1 MMKTLYMCGVGN
13 GEGIR
18 LALTINRAFS
28 RWQRIVLL
36 DDDPAKHGTTRLGLD
51 VLGPISHLASVDA
64 SCAEVVN
71 LVTRTTD
78 GRAKVQHKITQYG
91 VPFTSLIHPGVD
103 LFGTEVAA
111 DVTIYQNAS
120 IGAEAVVGSA
130 SVVLIGA
137 VVGHGARIGQG
148 CVIAPNA
155 VINARV
161 TIAER
166 SYVGS
171 NASILPDLRIGS
183 GATIAANSLVYA
195 DVPEGATAMGVPAQ
209 ILGVMPV
216 QSFPDAAGADSV
228 AVGAVDHSLTEA
240 AVADRAVVE
249 ATIVQALMQVLG
261 VDKVGHNSN
270 FFDLGCTSL
279 KALALSERL
288 RGAFGGKLQVVDVY
302 RFPTVRTLAAFLAGG
317 NPGLPD
323 MRQAQQRMDLRRQL
337 RLRR

>member
-1 MMKTLYMCGVGN
+1 MKTLYLCGVGN

-18 LALTINRAFS
+18 LALTVNRANS

-36 DDDPAKHGTTRLGLD
+36 DDDPTKHGTVRLGLE
-51 VLGPISHLASVDA
+51 VAGPISMLEKVDA
-64 SCAEVVN
+64 GGAEVVN
-71 LVTRTTD
+71 LVTRTTE
-78 GRAKVQHKITQYG
+78 GRANVQRKIEQYG

-111 DVTIYQNAS
+111 DVTIYPNAS
-120 IGAEAVVGSA
+120 IGAEASVGAS

-161 TIAER
+161 TLADR

-171 NASILPDLRIGS
+171 NASILPDLGIGT
-183 GATIAANSLVYA
+183 GATVGANSLVYA
-195 DVPEGATAMGVPAQ
+195 DVPAGTTAMGVPAQ
-209 ILGVMPV
+209 IMGGRPA
-216 QSFPDAAGADSV
+216 QPFPGAAGGDAEPL
-228 AVGAVDHSLTEA
+228 GAVSPSPGGASESNHADTEA
-240 AVADRAVVE
+240 I
-249 ATIVQALMQVLG
+249 IVQALMQVLG
-261 VDKVGHNSN
+261 IDKVDRDRN

-279 KALALSERL
+279 KALALSQLL
-288 RGAFGGKLQVVDVY
+288 RGELGGKLQVVDVY
-302 RFPTVRTLAAFLAGG
+302 RFPTLRTLATFLGG
-317 NPGLPD
+317 GEPGMQD
-323 MRQAQQRMDLRRQL
+323 SMRHTQQRADLRRQM

>member
-1 MMKTLYMCGVGN
+1 MKTLYLCGVGN

-18 LALTINRAFS
+18 LALTVHRACP

-36 DDDPAKHGTTRLGLD
+36 DDDPAKLGTVRMGLE
-51 VLGPISHLASVDA
+51 VVGPISELAKAEPGS
-64 SCAEVVN
+64 AEVVN

-78 GRAKVQHKITQYG
+78 GRAKVQEKIAQYG
-91 VPFTSLIHPGVD
+91 VPFASMTHPGVD
-103 LFGTEVAA
+103 LFGTDVAA

-120 IGAEAVVGSA
+120 IGAEARIGSS

-161 TIAER
+161 TIANR

-171 NASILPDLRIGS
+171 NASILPDLSIGV
-183 GATIAANSLVYA
+183 GATIGANSLVYT
-195 DVPEGATAMGVPAQ
+195 DVPAGATAMGVPAQ
-209 ILGVMPV
+209 ILNEVPV
-216 QSFPDAAGADSV
+216 QPFSSAAGADV
-228 AVGAVDHSLTEA
+228 VPRGVVDHPMA
-240 AVADRAVVE
+240 DVAGANRADAE

-261 VDKVGHNSN
+261 VDKLDVNSN

-279 KALALSERL
+279 KALALSQCL
-288 RGAFGGKLQVVDVY
+288 RGSFGGKLQIVDVY
-302 RFPTVRTLAAFLAGG
+302 RFPTVRTLASFLVGG
-317 NPGLPD
+317 DPGMLD
-323 MRQAQQRMDLRRQL
+323 MRQAQHRADLRRQL